1 MIKMASTKEVK
12 QMNKR
17 SFKNRLV
24 QLENHLTKLR
34 NEVRSII
41 GDIDRDLDQQS
52 KLKEGE

>member
-1 MIKMASTKEVK
+1 MASTKEVK